1 MKVIFTAILFL
12 VFATPAFARFDD
24 GVDAFVRA
32 NYALVAGKWQPLASR
47 GDADAAR
54 NLHIFPQ
61 GAYHGR

>member
-1 MKVIFTAILFL
+1 VKVIFTAILFL
-12 VFATPAFARFDD
+12 FFATPAFARFDD

-47 GDADAAR
+47 GNAVAAR
-54 NLHIFPQ
+54 TLHIFSQ